1 MRPMESGHFTRLSGD
16 ECRHLV
22 RGHSVGRVV
31 WLSGEGLQALP
42 VTYVVSGERIYFRVD
57 PESVLGELA
66 RSMRVLFEVD
76 DIDVPTATGWSV
88 VVRGRLEEVTSKDHE
103 LFERVVDLAE
113 PWNVGGA
120 LDKRFYI
127 RAQLENGATTGLVEV
142 DNIKVVQP

>member
-88 VVRGRLEEVTSKDHE
+88 VVRGEATEAPALHQPILPTPWAPGRRSLAGVVTPTAYTGRAVSSDHP
-103 LFERVVDLAE
+103 RS
-113 PWNVGGA
+113 
-120 LDKRFYI
+120 
-127 RAQLENGATTGLVEV
+127 
-142 DNIKVVQP
+142 